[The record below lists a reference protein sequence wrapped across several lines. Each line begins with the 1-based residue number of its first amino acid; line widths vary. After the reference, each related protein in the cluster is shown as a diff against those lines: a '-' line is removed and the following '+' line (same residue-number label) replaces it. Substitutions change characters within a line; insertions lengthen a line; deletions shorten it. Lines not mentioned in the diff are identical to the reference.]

1 LHWLRAEA
9 QPTEQ
14 VAVSRSLAGRTRK
27 RAGGRRA
34 AEGEDAQGEEG
45 RRKAEPRRLRPP
57 PFTVEASKRR
67 LRRGGRVD
75 APAPKRP
82 GTRSRAEP
90 EATETEPRSDYD
102 AEAAD
107 DVEDAT
113 VDDADEFE
121 DDDDEF
127 EDEIGGEGNRV
138 TGARAKTVVELVARQ
153 LVDDPDGV
161 FVDSTERSDNV
172 SILIHTSPGD
182 LGRIIGKRGRVIQAL
197 RQVGRAAGATE
208 NVRVTVEVAE

>member
-1 LHWLRAEA
+1 MND
-9 QPTEQ
+9 
-14 VAVSRSLAGRTRK
+14 S
-27 RAGGRRA
+27 
-34 AEGEDAQGEEG
+34 
-45 RRKAEPRRLRPP
+45 
-57 PFTVEASKRR
+57 
-67 LRRGGRVD
+67 
-75 APAPKRP
+75 
-82 GTRSRAEP
+82 
-90 EATETEPRSDYD
+90 YD

-107 DVEDAT
+107 D

-197 RQVGRAAGATE
+197 RQVGRAAGSAE
-208 NVRVTVEVAE
+208 GVRVTVEVAEERRPCLPDERGH

>member
-1 LHWLRAEA
+1 MND
-9 QPTEQ
+9 
-14 VAVSRSLAGRTRK
+14 S
-27 RAGGRRA
+27 
-34 AEGEDAQGEEG
+34 
-45 RRKAEPRRLRPP
+45 
-57 PFTVEASKRR
+57 
-67 LRRGGRVD
+67 
-75 APAPKRP
+75 
-82 GTRSRAEP
+82 
-90 EATETEPRSDYD
+90 YD
-102 AEAAD
+102 AEAD
-107 DVEDAT
+107 DVDD

-121 DDDDEF
+121 DDDEF

-208 NVRVTVEVAE
+208 GVRVTVEVAE